1 MVIIAVIPSCFQLPG
16 YSVQLRNIL
25 STYDILDTFIEIL
38 ILMFIQSFCGIY
50 DWLVLQTVLSPGS
63 VLCLYSCHD
72 AIIQGMKS
80 SWNACI
86 IIHQKYLP

>member
-1 MVIIAVIPSCFQLPG
+1 MVTIAVIPSCFQLPG

-63 VLCLYSCHD
+63 VLCLF
-72 AIIQGMKS
+72 
-80 SWNACI
+80 
-86 IIHQKYLP
+86 LP